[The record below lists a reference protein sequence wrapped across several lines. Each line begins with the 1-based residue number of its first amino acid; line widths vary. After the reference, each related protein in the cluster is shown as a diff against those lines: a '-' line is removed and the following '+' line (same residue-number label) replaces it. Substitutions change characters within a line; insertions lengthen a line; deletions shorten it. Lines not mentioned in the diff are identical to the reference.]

1 MIYLMSFS
9 LDDVKEILIL
19 LEKSPEF
26 NKKLC
31 LYIF

>member
-9 LDDVKEILIL
+9 LADVKEILIL

-31 LYIF
+31 